1 MGNRTVTYLL
11 HTYTEYTVGLRTS
24 DDDLCLSLA
33 VHQSSILS
41 VEKSDVECQLLE
53 RVKQCLR
60 TS

>member
-1 MGNRTVTYLL
+1 MGNRMVTYLL
-11 HTYTEYTVGLRTS
+11 HTYTEYTIHTS
-24 DDDLCLSLA
+24 DDDLRLSLA

-53 RVKQCLR
+53 RVQQRLR